1 MDEDILSYY
10 IEKFGA
16 QPLPKSIHPF
26 GLMINGSNMNK
37 IMEVYDYVWSD
48 ETL

>member
-1 MDEDILSYY
+1 MVKSKPKEMDDLVFIVCVV
-10 IEKFGA
+10 
-16 QPLPKSIHPF
+16 
-26 GLMINGSNMNK
+26 INGDNMRK

>member
-1 MDEDILSYY
+1 MDEDILNYY
-10 IEKFGA
+10 IRNFGA
-16 QPLPKSIHPF
+16 QPLPRSIHPF
-26 GLMINGSNMNK
+26 ALMINGDNMKK